1 VHVNRRLGELRLMQL
16 ISLVGRKLEILNLED
31 LRSLAQFNPAFMHL
45 PPPAN
50 GVLAADI
57 VHSSLHL

>member
-1 VHVNRRLGELRLMQL
+1 MQL
-16 ISLVGRKLEILNLED
+16 ISLVGRKLEILNLEG
-31 LRSLAQFNPAFMHL
+31 LRSLAQFNPAFVHL
-45 PPPAN
+45 PPRAN